1 MTRDLRALALKVSAI
16 GMLFGLGVDGAQA
29 QSMWTAQ
36 AYPRPPAPIEMMPPH
51 EVRTIVRSTGL
62 TPAGPPVRRGDLY
75 IQPALDP
82 YGRPMRVVV
91 DADAGAVVSIRPAP
105 ALGAGPHPSGP
116 YPRYGALPPREFDDD
131 DDVLPPPRP
140 IPNVRAPLSGERTAT
155 RNPPTTPVPRPRPV
169 TAPRD
174 PAVAAVK
181 PTAPAKAVPEAKP
194 EAPAAAAPA
203 PRDPAVAAAKPV
215 PDPTPTASIPQ
226 QTAPEAPAATAPA
239 AAPPEAAAPAE
250 TNAFPPVQP
259 LE

>member
-140 IPNVRAPLSGERTAT
+140 IPTWPAGRFSGAPVK
-155 RNPPTTPVPRPRPV
+155 TTPGQLPASRGL
-169 TAPRD
+169 TA
-174 PAVAAVK
+174 
-181 PTAPAKAVPEAKP
+181 
-194 EAPAAAAPA
+194 
-203 PRDPAVAAAKPV
+203 
-215 PDPTPTASIPQ
+215 
-226 QTAPEAPAATAPA
+226 
-239 AAPPEAAAPAE
+239 
-250 TNAFPPVQP
+250 
-259 LE
+259 

>member
-1 MTRDLRALALKVSAI
+1 MWRAQGS
-16 GMLFGLGVDGAQA
+16 
-29 QSMWTAQ
+29 
-36 AYPRPPAPIEMMPPH
+36 PRPPAPIEMMPPH

-62 TPAGPPVRRGDLY
+62 TPAGPPVRRGAMY

-105 ALGAGPHPSGP
+105 ALGAGAHPSGP
-116 YPRYGALPPREFDDD
+116 YPRYGALPPRDFDDD
-131 DDVLPPPRP
+131 DEDLVPPRP

-181 PTAPAKAVPEAKP
+181 PTAPAEPVPEAKP
-194 EAPAAAAPA
+194 EAPATAAPV
-203 PRDPAVAAAKPV
+203 PPEPAVAAAKPTT
-215 PDPTPTASIPQ
+215 PDPATTGSVPQRPTPET
-226 QTAPEAPAATAPA
+226 PAATAPA
-239 AAPPEAAAPAE
+239 AASPEAAAPAE
-250 TNAFPPVQP
+250 TDAFPPVQP